1 MNARTEPPWSK
12 EGGSLF
18 RMSQRVRESPQHLSC
33 NLNFEKGP
41 SVGEGQML
49 ELEGEMNEKFFQKKR
64 TKRSPVAL
72 ECSEHDTGK

>member
-18 RMSQRVRESPQHLSC
+18 RMSQRVRESLQHLSC

-41 SVGEGQML
+41 SMGEGQIL
-49 ELEGEMNEKFFQKKR
+49 ELEGEMNKVHLFQKRSSFKR
-64 TKRSPVAL
+64 KEQREVQLP
-72 ECSEHDTGK
+72 